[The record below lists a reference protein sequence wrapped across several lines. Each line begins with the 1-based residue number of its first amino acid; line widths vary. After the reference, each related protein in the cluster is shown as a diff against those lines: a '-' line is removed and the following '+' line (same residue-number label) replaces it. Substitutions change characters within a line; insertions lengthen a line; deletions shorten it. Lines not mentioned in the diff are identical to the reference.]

1 METYGDADVQIHVL
15 TSALVSVKKHAYTIF
30 VESLK
35 ETDYLE
41 DQATV

>member
-1 METYGDADVQIHVL
+1 
-15 TSALVSVKKHAYTIF
+15 VKKHAYTIF

-41 DQATV
+41 DQATVWG